1 MLTAREWILLPQ
13 EEQIKRG
20 KELSPE
26 ECRKLRMELSI
37 PKFVTIGDGELTEEE
52 KEEAYTHKMLEKVMH
67 EFGRLLRISI
77 LLTTMMYKTMRMGTV
92 KMTTLIKTLNITN
105 ADLM

>member
-13 EEQIKRG
+13 EEKIRRG

-37 PKFVTIGDGELTEEE
+37 PKFVTIGDAELTEEE
-52 KEEAYTHKMLEKVMH
+52 KEEAHTHKMLEKVMH
-67 EFGRLLRISI
+67 EFG
-77 LLTTMMYKTMRMGTV
+77 
-92 KMTTLIKTLNITN
+92 TLAPDKHIIDGEVVQINENGDSKK
-105 ADLM
+105 

>member
-52 KEEAYTHKMLEKVMH
+52 KEVMH
-67 EFGRLLRISI
+67 EFGTLAPDKH
-77 LLTTMMYKTMRMGTV
+77 LTDDEDVQNNEDGDSK
-92 KMTTLIKTLNITN
+92 K
-105 ADLM
+105 

>member
-37 PKFVTIGDGELTEEE
+37 PKFVTIGDGELT
-52 KEEAYTHKMLEKVMH
+52 
-67 EFGRLLRISI
+67 
-77 LLTTMMYKTMRMGTV
+77 
-92 KMTTLIKTLNITN
+92 
-105 ADLM
+105 

>member
-1 MLTAREWILLPQ
+1 MTNGAFCLGRYRYVDCERMDFIATRRTV
-13 EEQIKRG
+13 KRG

-67 EFGRLLRISI
+67 EFGTLAPDKH
-77 LLTTMMYKTMRMGTV
+77 LTDDEDVQNNEDGDSK
-92 KMTTLIKTLNITN
+92 K
-105 ADLM
+105 